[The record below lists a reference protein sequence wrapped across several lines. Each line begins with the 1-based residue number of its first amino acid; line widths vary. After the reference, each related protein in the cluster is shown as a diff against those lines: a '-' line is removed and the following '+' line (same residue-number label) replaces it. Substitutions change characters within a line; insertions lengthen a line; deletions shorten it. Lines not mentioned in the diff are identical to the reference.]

1 MENISTEEIKAFVG
15 EKSDYYIKKFEK
27 FEKGGS
33 ISWNWSAFFFGVLWM
48 FYRKMYLYGTG
59 IFLGI
64 LFLNIILEILKVNP
78 VVSTGVSLWL
88 WIGFGMFGNYIYY
101 IFVINSI
108 KKLKK
113 QFHSEEQ
120 FFELLK
126 KKGGVNKLI
135 LYIFGALGLI
145 YLLLLVIYMFNQ

>member
-15 EKSDYYIKKFEK
+15 EKSDYYIKSLKSLKRWKYKLELVCLLLRR
-27 FEKGGS
+27 S
-33 ISWNWSAFFFGVLWM
+33 MDVLQKDVSLRYWH
-48 FYRKMYLYGTG
+48 
-59 IFLGI
+59 FLGI

-108 KKLKK
+108 K
-113 QFHSEEQ
+113 S
-120 FFELLK
+120 
-126 KKGGVNKLI
+126 
-135 LYIFGALGLI
+135 
-145 YLLLLVIYMFNQ
+145 